1 MPNRGHRVCLLVDSL
16 LLLFSDHSLCPLPTP
31 GLAPAPLQIKELQ
44 LVLAEAHDSLRGL
57 QEQLSQERQLRKEE
71 ADSFNQKVVQVGLYH
86 ILFSSVQPPPGLK
99 IQRSWCSSVAEHLP
113 GMWESLGSVP
123 SMERNPWVRWAAI
136 GRSPGSAKEALAIA
150 VPLCP

>member
-1 MPNRGHRVCLLVDSL
+1 MSCLIEDTGSVFLLIPCYCCSL
-16 LLLFSDHSLCPLPTP
+16 TTACVL
-31 GLAPAPLQIKELQ
+31 PAPLQIKELQ

-86 ILFSSVQPPPGLK
+86 ILFSSVQPLPGLK

-113 GMWESLGSVP
+113 RMWESLGSVP